1 MEFAAF
7 ISQPRGLHN
16 FISDIRNAK
25 NKDDERVRVD
35 KELANIR
42 QKFSNS
48 AGLSSYDKKK
58 YVWKLCYIY
67 MLGYEVDFGHV
78 EFISLLSS
86 TKFQEK
92 AVGYMAFSM
101 MFRPGDELMTLAVNS
116 MRNDI
121 CSQINSSQSL
131 ALAAVSNMG
140 GTDLAEALAPDVQRL
155 IASPSEISGSF
166 QNINISAEQEYRNRS
181 FLCKKAAMCLLRL
194 FRTNPEC
201 VVVDE
206 WMRRIAKL
214 LEDRDFGVITS
225 IMSLLL
231 GFASNSTAAFEPLI
245 PYVISI
251 LTRLVVNHT
260 CPQEYTYC
268 GIASPWLQVKCLR
281 FLQYYKIPSDA
292 TQVDLLND
300 VLVKTLVRPQ
310 QHDYGHDSANKNNA
324 ENSILFE
331 AINLIISYGSDCPDQ
346 LREQALTLLGKFINL
361 KDANIRYLSIDA
373 MTRLAKLEGPHVV
386 EPYQAAVLDSLKDT
400 DVSLRKRALIL
411 LYVMAYENNA
421 RDIVEELV
429 KNLVIA
435 DATIKEDIVVKIA
448 ILAEKYSRDFK
459 WYVDTMVQVI
469 IVAGDYVAEA
479 VWFRIVQVVINNTDI
494 HEYAAEKMLGLVQ
507 AKFAHEIV
515 VAIAAYLLGEIGVNI
530 CDKPNMTGYDQFVA
544 LHQHFANA
552 SIKVQCILL
561 TTYMKFVNLYPE
573 QCKDL
578 ILEIFTKFSKSSQL
592 EVQQRAVEYLAL
604 SAVDPS
610 TVEAVL
616 NTMPAFELD
625 KRENILLTIEAAEA
639 KSADR
644 PAWSVDQGEKA
655 ASRASAVAAK
665 ASETAAAP
673 AGTAS
678 IKSSNGSSSSAPAPA
693 AKAAPVVDLLSL
705 DDDYAAPSSSS
716 SSAAAAGAEPS
727 EEDLKELF
735 NKAALVHGATQKATL
750 YENGAFTLTYMTDY
764 RAHQGRIALFLQAKQ
779 SLGAIRITCSA
790 PEGLN
795 LRAQAN
801 ELPGVAAGEEGR
813 ILLAAEAMRP
823 FNEAPTLT
831 LSYAVHGT
839 NVTAQ
844 VKLPISVLSFG
855 QALPSDKTTYMNR
868 WKAITAERTENQLVF
883 SSSKKVDAALM
894 QHIRDVL
901 MPAAR
906 VGVAEGL
913 DNERT
918 FTGSTTFM
926 TGTQG
931 ADGKPVAVGAL
942 LRIEAD
948 FAGNK
953 FRITVRAT
961 HPVVSAAVKD
971 FFVGQLS

>member
-1 MEFAAF
+1 
-7 ISQPRGLHN
+7 LHN
-16 FISDIRNAK
+16 FISDIRNSK

-92 AVGYMAFSM
+92 SVGYMAFSM

-140 GTDLAEALAPDVQRL
+140 GSDLAEALSADVQRL
-155 IASPSEISGSF
+155 VNSPSEVTGSY
-166 QNINISAEQEYRNRS
+166 QNINISVEQEYRNRS

-194 FRTNPEC
+194 YRTNPDC
-201 VVVDE
+201 VVVEE

-225 IMSLLL
+225 ILSLLL
-231 GFASNSTAAFEPLI
+231 GFASTNTAVFEPLI

-251 LTRLVVNHT
+251 LTRLVVNHS
-260 CPQEYTYC
+260 CPQEYLYC

-292 TQVDLLND
+292 TQLDLLNE

-310 QHDYGHDSANKNNA
+310 NHDYGHDSTNKNNA

-331 AINLIISYGSDCPDQ
+331 AINLIISYGADCPEQ

-386 EPYQAAVLDSLKDT
+386 EPYQTAVLDSLKDT
-400 DVSLRKRALIL
+400 DISLRKRALIL

-435 DATIKEDIVVKIA
+435 DSTIKEDIVVKIA
-448 ILAEKYSRDFK
+448 ILAEKYSKDFK

-479 VWFRIVQVVINNTDI
+479 VWFRVVQVVINNTDI
-494 HEYAAEKMLGLVQ
+494 HEYAAEKMHGLVQ

-515 VAIAAYLLGEIGVNI
+515 VAISAYLLGEIGVNI
-530 CDKPNMTGYDQFVA
+530 CDKPGMTGYDQFVA

-552 SIKVQCILL
+552 HVKVQGILL
-561 TTYMKFVNLYPE
+561 TTYIKFVNLYPE

-578 ILEIFTKFSKSSQL
+578 IVDIFSKYSTSSQL
-592 EVQQRAVEYLAL
+592 ELQQRAVEYLAL
-604 SAVDPS
+604 CRVDAS
-610 TVEAVL
+610 TVETVL

-625 KRENILLTIEAAEA
+625 KRENILLTIEATEG

-644 PAWSVDQGEKA
+644 SAWSVDQGEKA

-665 ASETAAAP
+665 ANDAAA
-673 AGTAS
+673 AAAAA
-678 IKSSNGSSSSAPAPA
+678 SSSSNTRSGAPSSSATQAAKPAP
-693 AKAAPVVDLLSL
+693 VIDLLSL
-705 DDDYAAPSSSS
+705 DDDYSAPTSSNN
-716 SSAAAAGAEPS
+716 GARGEPS
-727 EEDLKELF
+727 DADLKDLF
-735 NKAALVHGATQKATL
+735 KKAALVHGASQKAVV
-750 YENGAFTLTYMTDY
+750 YENDAFALNYMTDF
-764 RAHQGRIALFLQAKQ
+764 RNHQGRIAIFLQAKQ
-779 SLGAIRITCSA
+779 AIGDIHIACSA

-795 LRAQAN
+795 LRAQASD
-801 ELPGVAAGEEGR
+801 LPSVAAGEEAR

-823 FNEAPTLT
+823 FNEVPTLT
-831 LSYAVHGT
+831 LTYSVRGT
-839 NVTAQ
+839 SSTAN
-844 VKLPISVLSFG
+844 VKLPISVLSF
-855 QALPSDKTTYMNR
+855 ASPMPSDKMTYMNR
-868 WKAITAERTENQLVF
+868 WKAIIAERTENQLVF
-883 SSSKKVDAALM
+883 TCSKPVDATLM
-894 QHIRDVL
+894 QYIRDEL

-906 VGVAEGL
+906 IGVAEGL

-918 FTGSTTFM
+918 FTGSTTFN
-926 TGTQG
+926 TGTNG
-931 ADGKPVAVGAL
+931 ADGKPIAVGAL
-942 LRIEAD
+942 MRLEAD
-948 FAGNK
+948 FAGGK

-971 FFVGQLS
+971 FFVNQLS